1 MYSVE
6 RVHSSSMINLC
17 VPENSS
23 GTHFFIVFN
32 INPVWVR
39 KWVKVFG
46 ALSLGRKGYKS
57 TVFRKKDGAFLV
69 AGVGLEPTTSGL

>member
-23 GTHFFIVFN
+23 GTHFFIIFN
-32 INPVWVR
+32 INPVWVK
-39 KWVKVFG
+39 KWVKLFG
-46 ALSLGRKGYKS
+46 ALSLR
-57 TVFRKKDGAFLV
+57 
-69 AGVGLEPTTSGL
+69 